1 MPLKQ
6 QLAPLPLTCVQ
17 LQDSF
22 WAPRMRANRSA
33 TLPAEYAQLESTG
46 RLAALELAWQPGAG
60 NPPHIFW
67 DSDIAKWIEAAAYAL
82 AAQFDAQL
90 DAQLD
95 AVIAR
100 VARAQQPDGYLNT
113 HFIVTERAGLQR
125 RWTNLRD
132 SHELYCAGHLIEAAV
147 AHFEATG
154 KRTLLDVMCR
164 YADCIDCS
172 FGRGAQQQRGYPG
185 HEEVE
190 LALVKL
196 HRATGEARYLGLAR
210 YFIDERGQQPHYF
223 DGEARARGEDPAQFR
238 FTNYEYNQ
246 SHLPVRQQ
254 TVVTGHAVRA
264 MYLYSAMADVANA
277 DGDAGLL
284 AASQRLWHSVVDER
298 MYITGGIGPA
308 ASNEGFTHAYDLPDE
323 TAYAETCA
331 AIGMVFWNQ
340 RLLQF
345 AGDGR
350 YADVLERALYNG
362 VLSGVSLD
370 GLRFFYENPL
380 ASRGAHHRAE
390 WFDCACCPPNIARLM
405 AGVGGYFYSTAAR
418 SVWVHL
424 YAAGT
429 AAAQV
434 NGATVR
440 IAQHTHYPWDGRV
453 ELTIEPE
460 RPLRFALHLRV
471 PGWCRRFTLAVN
483 GKHVAVRARKGYVA
497 VRRVW
502 RTGDKL
508 LLQLAMPVRL
518 TRANPH
524 VRQMAGRV
532 AVERGPLVYCLEGTD
547 HKHAELDEI
556 ALPLRARWTVV
567 QRPQLLGG
575 VAVLRTRGLA
585 AKPWRGG
592 LYAEAQTTADQ
603 PVNITAVPYCVWD
616 NRAPGEMRVWL
627 RTAAK

>member
-1 MPLKQ
+1 MPPTQ
-6 QLAPLPLTCVQ
+6 QLKPLPFTQVQ
-17 LQDSF
+17 LNDAF
-22 WAPRMRANRSA
+22 WAPRMAANRSA
-33 TLPAEYAQLESTG
+33 TLPAEYNQLERTG
-46 RLAALELAWQPGAG
+46 RLAALELDWQPGAG
-60 NPPHIFW
+60 SPPHIFW

-100 VARAQQPDGYLNT
+100 LALAQQPDGYLNS
-113 HFIVTERAGLQR
+113 HFIVMERAGLQR

-164 YADCIDCS
+164 YADCIERT

-185 HEEVE
+185 HEEIE

-196 HRATGEARYLGLAR
+196 HRVTGEARYLALAR
-210 YFIDERGQQPHYF
+210 YFIDERGQPPHYF
-223 DGEARARGEDPAQFR
+223 DGEARARGEDPAKFR

-246 SHLPVRQQ
+246 SHLPVREQS
-254 TVVTGHAVRA
+254 VVTGHAVRA
-264 MYLYSAMADVANA
+264 MYLYSAMADIANA
-277 DGDAGLL
+277 DGDADLL
-284 AASQRLWHSVVDER
+284 GASERLWHSVVQER

-323 TAYAETCA
+323 SAYAETCA

-380 ASRGAHHRAE
+380 AARGGHHRAE
-390 WFDCACCPPNIARLM
+390 WFDCACCPPNIARLI

-418 SVWVHL
+418 SLWVHL

-429 AAAQV
+429 AVAQV
-434 NGATVR
+434 EGAPVHITQR
-440 IAQHTHYPWDGRV
+440 TQYPWDGCV
-453 ELTIEPE
+453 ELHIDPE
-460 RPLRFALHLRV
+460 RPLRFAVHLRV

-483 GKHVAVRARKGYVA
+483 GKRVAVRPRNGYVA

-502 RTGDKL
+502 RAGDKL
-508 LLQLAMPVRL
+508 LLLLAMPVRL
-518 TRANPH
+518 TRANPQ

-547 HKHAELDEI
+547 HKHAALDEI

-575 VAVLRTRGLA
+575 VAVLRTRGSA
-585 AKPWRGG
+585 AKPWRNG
-592 LYAEAQTTADQ
+592 LYADAHAIVEQ
-603 PVNITAVPYCVWD
+603 PVAITAVPYCVWD

-627 RTAAK
+627 RMAAK

>member
-1 MPLKQ
+1 MPPKQ
-6 QLAPLPLTCVQ
+6 QLKPVPFTRVQ
-17 LQDSF
+17 LHDAF
-22 WAPRMRANRSA
+22 WAPRMAANRNA
-33 TLPAEYAQLESTG
+33 TLPAEYAQLERTG
-46 RLAALELAWQPGAG
+46 RLAALEMSWQPGAG

-82 AAQFDAQL
+82 AAQYDSQL

-100 VARAQQPDGYLNT
+100 LALAQQPDGYLNT
-113 HFIVTERAGLQR
+113 HYIVMERAGLQR

-164 YADCIDCS
+164 YADCIERS
-172 FGRGAQQQRGYPG
+172 FGRGAQQRRGYPG
-185 HEEVE
+185 HEEIE

-196 HRATGEARYLGLAR
+196 YRATGAARYLALAR

-223 DGEARARGEDPAQFR
+223 DGEARVRGEDPLKFR

-246 SHLPVRQQ
+246 SHLPVREQS
-254 TVVTGHAVRA
+254 VVTGHAVRA
-264 MYLYSAMADVANA
+264 MYLYSAMADMATA
-277 DGDAGLL
+277 DADAGLL
-284 AASQRLWHSVVDER
+284 AASERLWHSVVEER

-323 TAYAETCA
+323 SAYAETCA

-340 RLLQF
+340 RLLHF

-370 GLRFFYENPL
+370 GRLFFYENPL
-380 ASRGAHHRAE
+380 ASRGGHHRAE
-390 WFDCACCPPNIARLM
+390 WFDCACCPPNIARLI
-405 AGVGGYFYSTAAR
+405 AGVGGYFYSSAAR
-418 SVWVHL
+418 SLWVHL

-434 NGATVR
+434 DGVPVHLKQRT
-440 IAQHTHYPWDGRV
+440 QYPWDGRV
-453 ELTIEPE
+453 ELRIDPE

-483 GKHVAVRARKGYVA
+483 GKRVAVRPRKGYVA
-497 VRRVW
+497 VRRLW
-502 RTGDKL
+502 RAGDKL
-508 LLQLAMPVRL
+508 VLQLSMPVRL
-518 TRANPH
+518 TRANPQ

-532 AVERGPLVYCLEGTD
+532 AVERGPLLYCLEGTD
-547 HKHAELDEI
+547 HKHAALDEI
-556 ALPLRARWTVV
+556 ALPRRARWTVV

-575 VAVLRTRGLA
+575 IAVLRTRGSV
-585 AKPWRGG
+585 AKPWRSG
-592 LYAEAQTTADQ
+592 LYADAHAIVEQ
-603 PVNITAVPYCVWD
+603 PVAITAVPYCVWD

-627 RTAAK
+627 RMAAK

>member
-1 MPLKQ
+1 MPPKQ
-6 QLAPLPLTCVQ
+6 QLTPLPFTCVQ

-100 VARAQQPDGYLNT
+100 LARAQQPDGYLNT

-164 YADCIDCS
+164 YADCIDRS

-185 HEEVE
+185 HEEIE

-196 HRATGEARYLGLAR
+196 HRATGEARYLALAR

-238 FTNYEYNQ
+238 FINYEYNQ

-380 ASRGAHHRAE
+380 ASRGTHHRAE

-418 SVWVHL
+418 SLWVHL
-424 YAAGT
+424 YAGGT

-440 IAQHTHYPWDGRV
+440 IAQHTQYPWDGRV

-483 GKHVAVRARKGYVA
+483 GKRVAVRVRKGYVA
-497 VRRVW
+497 VRRLW

-532 AVERGPLVYCLEGTD
+532 AVERGPLVYCLEGID
-547 HKHAELDEI
+547 HKHAELDDI

-567 QRPQLLGG
+567 QCPQLLGG

-592 LYAEAQTTADQ
+592 LYAEAQTIADQ

>member
-6 QLAPLPLTCVQ
+6 QLTPLPFTQVQ
-17 LQDSF
+17 LHDAF
-22 WAPRMRANRSA
+22 WAPRMLANRSA

-100 VARAQQPDGYLNT
+100 LARAQQPDGYLNT

-164 YADCIDCS
+164 YADCIDRS

-185 HEEVE
+185 HEEIE

-196 HRATGEARYLGLAR
+196 HRATGEARYLALAR

-277 DGDAGLL
+277 DGDAVLL
-284 AASQRLWHSVVDER
+284 AASQRLWRSVVDER

-418 SVWVHL
+418 SLWVHL

-440 IAQHTHYPWDGRV
+440 IAQHTQYPWDGRV

-483 GKHVAVRARKGYVA
+483 GKRVAVRARKGYVA
-497 VRRVW
+497 VRRLW

-547 HKHAELDEI
+547 HKHAELDDI